1 MATAI
6 LTPYIENSS
15 ARDAHLALKQ
25 AVKTMAQA
33 KHCAVIWFQEIV
45 ARKLYKELGYA
56 SIYLYA
62 DQELGFS
69 ASKTTNYLK
78 LSKTLVGLPQLKK
91 ELAEGEIGYTK
102 ACEII
107 KVANPKNVGDWLKEA
122 RNTPRRELV
131 KKVAKARKN
140 AEIQQKSNS
149 SQIQLLPPRKITVP
163 EVAIKHRIALEM
175 SSEQYARYESLR
187 EKLLKLGAVPPGVS
201 SEDLL
206 LAGLAALAESN
217 TESETRST
225 SPVQI
230 HVHKCLECE
239 KTTLSSKGREV
250 LLTEVEYDRLSCDA
264 NIKTPG
270 KPNRASIKPS
280 IKREV
285 LRRDQ
290 HRCQAPGC
298 GNTWFL
304 EVHHITPRRLGGTNS
319 QGNLIT
325 LCSACHSY
333 WHERGRRNF
342 SLPGENIHY
351 PKE

>member
-6 LTPYIENSS
+6 LTPYLENSS
-15 ARDAHLALKQ
+15 AHDAHLALKQ

-33 KHCAVIWFQEIV
+33 RHCAVIWFQEIV

-62 DQELGFS
+62 DRELGFS
-69 ASKTTNYLK
+69 AAKTTNYLK

-107 KVANPKNVGDWLKEA
+107 KVANSGNVDDWLKEA

-131 KKVAKARKN
+131 KKVATARKN
-140 AEIQQKSNS
+140 AETQQKANPA
-149 SQIQLLPPRKITVP
+149 QTQLLAPRKTTAP
-163 EVAIKHRIALEM
+163 KVARKYRIALEM
-175 SSEQYARYESLR
+175 SSEQYARYELLR
-187 EKLLKLGAVPPGVS
+187 EKLLKLGAVPSGVS
-201 SEDLL
+201 GEDLL
-206 LAGLAALAESN
+206 LAGLASLAESK

-230 HVHKCLECE
+230 HVHKCPDCE
-239 KTTLSSKGREV
+239 KATLNSKGREAH
-250 LLTEVEYDRLSCDA
+250 LTEIEYDRLSCDA
-264 NIKTPG
+264 NISIPG

-290 HRCQAPGC
+290 HRCQVPGC

-304 EVHHITPRRLGGTNS
+304 EVHHIKSRRLGGSN
-319 QGNLIT
+319 NLRNLVT

-333 WHERGRRNF
+333 WHEKGRLNF
-342 SLPGENIHY
+342 SLPGGNIYY